1 MFVRACGRVGVWA
14 CGWGGWC
21 VYVCIHTY
29 IHTFIHTYVYTCI
42 QVIQMEADHLSVEE
56 LSKVMGRF
64 ACHGYKMRT
73 FGGDLVAY
81 LPALES

>member
-1 MFVRACGRVGVWA
+1 MFV
-14 CGWGGWC
+14 GGWVGGWVGGC
-21 VYVCIHTY
+21 VYVCVY
-29 IHTFIHTYVYTCI
+29 IHACMHAHI

-56 LSKVMGRF
+56 LRKVMVRF